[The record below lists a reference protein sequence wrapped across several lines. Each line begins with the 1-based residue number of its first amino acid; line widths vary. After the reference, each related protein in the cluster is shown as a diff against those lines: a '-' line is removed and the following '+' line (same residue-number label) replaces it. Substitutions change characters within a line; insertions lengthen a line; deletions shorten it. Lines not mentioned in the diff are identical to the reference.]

1 MRSTVSGTGG
11 GGSLETSLTINKS
24 QGYLVKVG
32 AGGNADTGAGATNGI
47 DSTFSTIISLG
58 GGRGGNNA
66 AGILPLSGGSGGGGS
81 GHTVLAGQ
89 TGGAGT
95 NVATGAATN
104 QGFKGADS
112 VTNNGIGRGGGGAG
126 SAGSSQSGGTGVA
139 SVIIGSSVTYAVGGN
154 TNTTNSNGDVNTG
167 NGASTLFE
175 NVSKNGTAGGSGI
188 IVISYLNSLPDLV
201 SIHSSHVCNGQAA
214 GGTTPPAPSTAR
226 SGYKTYTFTAGD
238 GNISW

>member
-1 MRSTVSGTGG
+1 MYRWCWWCWW
-11 GGSLETSLTINKS
+11 
-24 QGYLVKVG
+24 
-32 AGGNADTGAGATNGI
+32 NAFNCYCNRRWR
-47 DSTFSTIISLG
+47 FF
-58 GGRGGNNA
+58 
-66 AGILPLSGGSGGGGS
+66 GGGGS
-81 GHTVLAGQ
+81 GHTLLAGQ

-126 SAGSSQSGGTGVA
+126 SAGSSQSGGSGVA
-139 SVIIGSSVTYAVGGN
+139 SSITGSSVTYSVGGN
-154 TNTTNSNGDVNTG
+154 TNTTNSDGADNSG
-167 NGASTLFE
+167 NGASTLYE
-175 NVSKNGTAGGSGI
+175 DVTKNGTVGGRGI
-188 IVISYLNSLPDLV
+188 VVISYLNTFADLV

-214 GGTTPPAPSTAR
+214 GGTTPPAPSTSR